1 MNIFSSLL
9 SFFKKK
15 FWEIRTI
22 RWRLEVKISNN
33 VLMFRTV
40 FVRGMIERFTILLN
54 REWMS

>member
-1 MNIFSSLL
+1 MNIFSSLF

-15 FWEIRTI
+15 FWEKRTI

-33 VLMFRTV
+33 VLKSRTV